1 LRSSISVSP
10 EPGWPGS
17 PMICSVSISLSR
29 GRLLSEDEG
38 LDGFDMRTL
47 TELCI
52 DLYQEAR
59 SDRGAVRLPEVRS
72 GYASDGQRLPALPDD
87 PHTGEGSLAQRE
99 PAPLDRQ
106 GGCPVAARQHLI
118 RSLLCDSDRLSYA
131 FSVADGQAYV
141 GHDLSDIKV
150 EKCTICQAS
159 LVSCSTCGSQW
170 CLDHTPN
177 PLVCP
182 GCGAR
187 S

>member
-1 LRSSISVSP
+1 VIEVLFACP
-10 EPGWPGS
+10 KCGLGMP
-17 PMICSVSISLSR
+17 PMGNGYQPSLMIPIQVR
-29 GRLLSEDEG
+29 GRLPNESLP
-38 LDGFDMRTL
+38 RW
-47 TELCI
+47 I
-52 DLYQEAR
+52 DK
-59 SDRGAVRLPEVRS
+59 AV
-72 GYASDGQRLPALPDD
+72 A
-87 PHTGEGSLAQRE
+87 
-99 PAPLDRQ
+99 
-106 GGCPVAARQHLI
+106 PVAARQHLI